1 MRKVLLDEGGV
12 WMLMVLMVVVVVVRE
27 LCESWRRVTES
38 CLDQRTES

>member
-12 WMLMVLMVVVVVVRE
+12 WVLMVVVVVVRE